1 MGTKG
6 RTKGSEIAQAGSIT
20 TFGVHMNENEEDI
33 CGLCGRPGADK
44 FAHPIHWPGERVP
57 GGPLVHE
64 ACEDAECRRAHEEL
78 TDAERA
84 AFLRTC

>member
-1 MGTKG
+1 
-6 RTKGSEIAQAGSIT
+6 
-20 TFGVHMNENEEDI
+20 
-33 CGLCGRPGADK
+33 
-44 FAHPIHWPGERVP
+44 
-57 GGPLVHE
+57 VHE